1 MSATETSIDN
11 PIIRLTSEENTFS
24 DKSHTPLQN
33 NTSPVPVISKESTC
47 LRFSVATSF
56 IETTFDY

>member
-1 MSATETSIDN
+1 
-11 PIIRLTSEENTFS
+11 
-24 DKSHTPLQN
+24 
-33 NTSPVPVISKESTC
+33 VISKESTC